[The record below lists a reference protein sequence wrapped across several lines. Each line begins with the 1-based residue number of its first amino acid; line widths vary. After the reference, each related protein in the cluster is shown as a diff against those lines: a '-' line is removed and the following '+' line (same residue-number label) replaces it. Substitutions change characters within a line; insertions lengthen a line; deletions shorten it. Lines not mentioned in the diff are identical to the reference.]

1 MRRRWTLM
9 TAIAV
14 LAVASLAVA
23 GCGSDSSTPA
33 ADTSTP
39 PAATTSPETVET
51 TPTASETTT
60 APAAAATVAVT
71 LGSPQEFSLTADP
84 AEIPA
89 GKATFTVD
97 NKGTILH
104 EMVIVPAPN
113 GAEGLKQANGEASED
128 GAPGE
133 VADLAAGKTGSITVT
148 LPAGE
153 YVLLCNLPGHFAGGM
168 YTDFTVK

>member
-1 MRRRWTLM
+1 M

-60 APAAAATVAVT
+60 AAAAAAAVAVA
-71 LGSPQEFSLTADP
+71 LGSPQEFSLSADP
-84 AEIPA
+84 VEIPA
-89 GKATFTVD
+89 GKATFITHL
-97 NKGTILH
+97 GL
-104 EMVIVPAPN
+104 E
-113 GAEGLKQANGEASED
+113 GARRRASELAD
-128 GAPGE
+128 RAIGALGRFGPAADRLKD
-133 VADLAAGKTGSITVT
+133 VARFVVERRA
-148 LPAGE
+148 
-153 YVLLCNLPGHFAGGM
+153 
-168 YTDFTVK
+168 